1 MNETLQTLKTRCSTR
16 QYLEKQ
22 VPDAL
27 LDAVLEAG
35 IYAPSGMNNQK
46 IYAVAVRD
54 KETRDLLSGLN
65 AGIMNAQNDPFYGAP
80 CVVVVLADPTVR
92 TWVEDG
98 SLLMGNLLNAAASL
112 GLASCWIHRAKEVFD
127 LPEGKALLQK
137 WGLPE
142 HLRGVGNC
150 ILGYAAATT
159 ERKPRLE
166 GRILKIDSFL

>member
-1 MNETLQTLKTRCSTR
+1 MNETLRTLKARCSTR
-16 QYLEKQ
+16 TYQQKQ
-22 VPDAL
+22 VPDEL

-46 IYAVAVRD
+46 VYAVAVRD
-54 KETRDLLSGLN
+54 RDTRDLLSKLN
-65 AGIMNAQNDPFYGAP
+65 AGVMGADSDPFYGAP

-98 SLLMGNLLNAAASL
+98 SLLMGNLLNAAASVGL
-112 GLASCWIHRAKEVFD
+112 GSCWIHRAKEVFD

-150 ILGYAAATT
+150 ILGYADG
-159 ERKPRLE
+159 ESVRRPRLE
-166 GRILKIDSFL
+166 GRIFKID

>member
-1 MNETLQTLKTRCSTR
+1 MNEILRILKTRCSTR
-16 QYLEKQ
+16 QYLETQ
-22 VPDAL
+22 VPDTL

-54 KETRDLLSGLN
+54 QETRDLLSQLN
-65 AGIMNAQNDPFYGAP
+65 ASIMGTDTDPFYGAP
-80 CVVVVLADPTVR
+80 CVIVVLADPTVR

-98 SLLMGNLLNAAASL
+98 SLMMGNLLNAAASL

-127 LPEGKALLQK
+127 LPQGKALLQK
-137 WGLPE
+137 WRLPE

-150 ILGYAAATT
+150 ILGYAAATA
-159 ERKPRLE
+159 ERKPRLY
-166 GRILKIDSFL
+166 GRILKID